1 MKTVFILL
9 SVAIIAITAHTSD
22 AIANA
27 CTVQTP
33 CIISAVNAKVRYYDD
48 NINEIEAVKKK
59 AFNKL
64 LPAQGLA
71 TDGRTDI
78 DGITLLKIKRP
89 DTGEQV
95 LVEETAFKL
104 NPVLKI
110 DCTGIA
116 SAIVGKQDDTS
127 SGVAVGL
134 GNPC

>member
-1 MKTVFILL
+1 MKTLFMLFSL
-9 SVAIIAITAHTSD
+9 AIIAITAHTSE
-22 AIANA
+22 AIANS
-27 CTVQTP
+27 CTEQKP
-33 CIISAVNAKVRYYDD
+33 CIISAVNAKVRYYDN
-48 NINEIEAVKKK
+48 NINEIEAIKKK

-78 DGITLLKIKRP
+78 DGITLLKIERP
-89 DTGEQV
+89 DTGAQV
-95 LVEETAFKL
+95 LVEETAFIL

-116 SAIVGKQDDTS
+116 SAITGKQDDTS

>member
-9 SVAIIAITAHTSD
+9 SFAIFSITAHTS
-22 AIANA
+22 NA
-27 CTVQTP
+27 AEDVCSEKKP
-33 CIISAVNAKVRYYDD
+33 CIIKAVNAKVRYYDN

-78 DGITLLKIKRP
+78 DGITLLKIERP
-89 DTGEQV
+89 DTGEKV

-116 SAIVGKQDDTS
+116 SAITGKQDETS